1 MSGWQVGDMA
11 LCVRKV
17 GPAATL
23 RTGIRQGGVYA
34 VEAVV
39 LASDGRLGLRFGGV
53 RHHSR
58 LRAAP
63 AYGFVKITPGHQ
75 IEGSEV
81 DQRDLWAERRKVLQN
96 EERGLQPLDASFT

>member
-1 MSGWQVGDMA
+1 MTGWQVGDMA

-23 RTGIRQGGVYA
+23 RTGIRQGGVYT

-39 LASDGRLGLRFGGV
+39 LAPDGRTGLRFVGV
-53 RHHSR
+53 KHASR

-63 AYGFVKITPGHQ
+63 AFGFVKITPGHQ

-81 DQRDLWAERRKVLQN
+81 DQRNPWVERKVL
-96 EERGLQPLDASFT
+96 AKII